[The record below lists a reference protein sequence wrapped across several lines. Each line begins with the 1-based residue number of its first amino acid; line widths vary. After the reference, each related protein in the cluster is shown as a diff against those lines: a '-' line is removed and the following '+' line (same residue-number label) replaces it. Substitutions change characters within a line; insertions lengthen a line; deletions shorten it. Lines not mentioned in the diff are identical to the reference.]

1 MHIVSL
7 IIALQKQASCQFVA
21 FVRFQY
27 PHLVAHLRKNVL
39 FCSKASKVEQALV
52 IGLGAFNLVGVIVL
66 SGMLRWEHHV
76 LQTAQFFFISCMVVL
91 CKSPKGTK
99 GCCKNSN
106 GSAPNEQ
113 RNTTVGFSEWL
124 LICGRGLEFCW
135 VQWVI
140 VDLWKRIRILLG
152 SAVWVVEKRLDKL
165 EVTVCLGHLQFLF
178 VPEIIHWFNNCVEV
192 GLFLL
197 QPRSYP
203 SCRYLPNCLLKLKF
217 FYFGCIPLHKTLNP
231 ILD

>member
-1 MHIVSL
+1 MISL
-7 IIALQKQASCQFVA
+7 IIALQKRASCQFVA

-52 IGLGAFNLVGVIVL
+52 IGLGAFNLVGVVVL

-76 LQTAQFFFISCMVVL
+76 LQTALIFFVSCMVVL

-99 GCCKNSN
+99 GCCKNNN
-106 GSAPNEQ
+106 GSAENEQ

-124 LICGRGLEFCW
+124 LSCGRGLEFCW
-135 VQWVI
+135 VQRFE
-140 VDLWKRIRILLG
+140 LWKKDLTNWRSLIVWATYNFCLFQRLFIG
-152 SAVWVVEKRLDKL
+152 STIARKWAYSFCNQDPTPLAG
-165 EVTVCLGHLQFLF
+165 TCL
-178 VPEIIHWFNNCVEV
+178 IACWN
-192 GLFLL
+192 
-197 QPRSYP
+197 S
-203 SCRYLPNCLLKLKF
+203 KF
-217 FYFGCIPLHKTLNP
+217 FYFVCFPLHKTLNP

>member
-1 MHIVSL
+1 
-7 IIALQKQASCQFVA
+7 
-21 FVRFQY
+21 
-27 PHLVAHLRKNVL
+27 
-39 FCSKASKVEQALV
+39 VEQALV

-76 LQTAQFFFISCMVVL
+76 LQTAQFFFVSCMVVL

-113 RNTTVGFSEWL
+113 RN
-124 LICGRGLEFCW
+124 CW

-165 EVTVCLGHLQFLF
+165 EVTVCLCHLQFLF

-217 FYFGCIPLHKTLNP
+217 FYFGCIPLHKTVNP